1 MVVSKKR
8 KGIIPNE
15 TKWPPSRK
23 ARELFDGKEYSMR
36 PSANLSTLPSGFCRP
51 SQDVIEEFESLI
63 PNLNG
68 FDASKYMR
76 SVKVQFEFDG
86 SVAVSALKNPGKLK
100 YERKKIAKG
109 IAGGFRRSFDG
120 SAAEVGD
127 IVDGAFKHAFT
138 ASSSMADAQRISK
151 FHPVFQLEV
160 VGCCDGMYEGRPIE
174 VKSVS
179 SLSSMNVTNTLARN
193 WFQLAAYN
201 WLYGRSPIIVI
212 VSRDTLEIEIV
223 EVEEDMVEIAMKNWH
238 DWETTSERQ
247 VSPAKVPVRS
257 DTVLVK

>member
-23 ARELFDGKEYSMR
+23 AREVFDGKEYSMR
-36 PSANLSTLPSGFCRP
+36 PSANLSTLSSGFRRP

-63 PNLNG
+63 PNLNN
-68 FDASKYMR
+68 FDSSKYMR
-76 SVKVQFEFDG
+76 SVKAQFEFDG
-86 SVAVSALKNPGKLK
+86 SVAVSALKNPRKLK
-100 YERKKIAKG
+100 YERKKIAKEVP
-109 IAGGFRRSFDG
+109 GGFRRSFDG

-138 ASSSMADAQRISK
+138 TSSSMTNAQRISK
-151 FHPVFQLEV
+151 FHPLFQLEV
-160 VGCCDGMYEGRPIE
+160 VGCCDGMYEDRPIE

-201 WLYGRSPIIVI
+201 WLYGRSPIIAI
-212 VSRDTLEIEIV
+212 VSRETLEIEVV
-223 EVEEDMVEIAMKNWH
+223 EVEQDMVETAMKNWY
-238 DWETTSERQ
+238 DWESSSDRQ
-247 VSPAKVPVRS
+247 VSPAKVPIRS

>member
-1 MVVSKKR
+1 
-8 KGIIPNE
+8 
-15 TKWPPSRK
+15 
-23 ARELFDGKEYSMR
+23 MR
-36 PSANLSTLPSGFCRP
+36 PSANLSTLPPGFCRP

-63 PNLNG
+63 PNLNN
-68 FDASKYMR
+68 FDSSKYMR

-86 SVAVSALKNPGKLK
+86 SVAVSALKNPRKLK
-100 YERKKIAKG
+100 YERKKIAKEVP
-109 IAGGFRRSFDG
+109 GGFRRSFDG

-138 ASSSMADAQRISK
+138 TSSSMTNAQRISK
-151 FHPVFQLEV
+151 FHPLFQLEV
-160 VGCCDGMYEGRPIE
+160 VGCCDGMYEDRPIE

-201 WLYGRSPIIVI
+201 WLYGRSPIIAI
-212 VSRDTLEIEIV
+212 VSRETLEIEVV
-223 EVEEDMVEIAMKNWH
+223 EVEQDMVETAMKNWY
-238 DWETTSERQ
+238 DWESSSDRQ
-247 VSPAKVPVRS
+247 VSPAKVPIRS